1 VRIRIIVFAVLASAF
16 AAGLSDSIFDS
27 VLPQGIAFK
36 HENSPTPRKH
46 LIEAMGGGVAL
57 LDYNNDG
64 LLDIFLVNSGNIGAE
79 AKDSFG
85 RANPR
90 YWNRLYR
97 QNKDGTFTDVTS
109 AAGLASAGDDNYG
122 MGVAAA
128 DYDNDG
134 FTDLYVTSYGR
145 NVLYHNN
152 GNGTFTDVTARAG
165 VAAPGWSVSAGFF
178 DFDNDGKLDLFVTR
192 YMDWDM
198 KHSRSCGVS
207 PKVYCSPSEF
217 PPVANALY
225 RNRGDGT
232 FEDVSVASGI
242 AAKKGKGLGVA
253 FADYDDDGFADI
265 FVANDGME
273 QFLFH
278 NNGNGTFTE
287 CALEGG
293 VAFTDEGK
301 RISGMGVDFRDYDND
316 GRPDIV
322 VTDLARQNYA
332 VYHNEGHGAFSYRS
346 LQTGIAALSGVSSG
360 WGMRLEDFD
369 NDGWKDLFVAQGH
382 VMDNVEQID
391 PNLHS
396 AEPPMLAL
404 NRTADGQTR
413 FELANPGSATPVAGR
428 GAAFGD
434 LNNDGW
440 IDVVMTVLG
449 GKPQVFR
456 NKLGANGR
464 SSAHWLTLSI
474 RGTRSNRDGFGAR
487 VSVNGQS
494 QYATSAGSYASASDK
509 RVHFG
514 LGAATSAQ
522 IEIKW
527 PSGAIQKMDNVQV
540 DRILSVVE
548 PERP

>member
-1 VRIRIIVFAVLASAF
+1 VLCALSATVV
-16 AAGLSDSIFDS
+16 AAGLQAPMFDAGTPAGL
-27 VLPQGIAFK
+27 VFH

-46 LIEAMGGGVAL
+46 LIETMGGGVAL

-64 LLDIFLVNSGNIGAE
+64 LLDIFFVNSGHIGAD
-79 AKDSFG
+79 AKESFDRG
-85 RANPR
+85 NPR
-90 YWNRLYR
+90 YWNRLFR
-97 QNKDGTFTDVTS
+97 QNKDGSFTDVTA
-109 AAGLASAGDDNYG
+109 AAGLSSAGDANYG

-134 FTDLYVTSYGR
+134 FTDLYVTSFGR
-145 NVLYHNN
+145 NILYHNN
-152 GNGTFTDVTARAG
+152 GNGTFTDVTAKAG
-165 VAAPGWSVSAGFF
+165 VAAGGWSVSAGFF

-192 YMDWDM
+192 YLQWDLE
-198 KHSRSCGVS
+198 HSKSCGLS
-207 PKVYCSPSEF
+207 PKIYCSPSEF
-217 PPVANALY
+217 PGTTSVLY

-232 FEDVSVASGI
+232 FEDVSVTSGI
-242 AAKKGKGLGVA
+242 ASKKGKALGVA

-287 CALEGG
+287 CALEAG
-293 VAFTDEGK
+293 VAFTDDGK

-332 VYHNEGHGAFSYRS
+332 MYHNEGAGRFSYRS
-346 LQTGIAALSGVSSG
+346 LQSGLAALSGLSSG

-391 PNLHS
+391 PALHS
-396 AEPPMLAL
+396 SEVPLLAV
-404 NRTADGQTR
+404 NRAGR
-413 FELANPGSATPVAGR
+413 FERRDSGWAEPVAGR

-440 IDVVMTVLG
+440 TDVAMTVLG
-449 GKPQVFR
+449 GRPLVFR
-456 NKLGANGR
+456 NRGG
-464 SSAHWLTLSI
+464 SAHWLTLEL

-487 VSVNGQS
+487 VRVNGQW
-494 QYATSAGSYASASDK
+494 QYATSAGSYVSASDK

-514 LGAATSAQ
+514 LGAATTARV
-522 IEIKW
+522 EIIW
-527 PSGAIQKMDNVQV
+527 PSGVVQKMDNVAA
-540 DRILSVVE
+540 DRFINVVE
-548 PERP
+548 PEAP